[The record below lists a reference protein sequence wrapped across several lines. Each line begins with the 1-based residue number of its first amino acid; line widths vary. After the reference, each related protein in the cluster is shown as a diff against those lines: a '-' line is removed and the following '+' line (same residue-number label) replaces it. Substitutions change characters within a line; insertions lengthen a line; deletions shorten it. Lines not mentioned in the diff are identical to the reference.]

1 MPPPTSLPLRFRV
14 TPLRYYARRHWRAEA
29 PPEID
34 FLLLIGD
41 SID

>member
-14 TPLRYYARRHWRAEA
+14 TPLRYYARRRWRAEA
-29 PPEID
+29 PPERID

-41 SID
+41 